1 MNIFIFLLGF
11 YIQIKIFKY
20 IKQFLKRKNVNI
32 DSRLKNILDVI
43 TNDSISKCIK
53 SILIF
58 YFLIAPIIICTA
70 LYLIYRFDPSLT
82 NEISLGT
89 FFTGLLVIVLLS
101 EKSKILYIPGILIT
115 LFYLLRFKRKKQN
128 SSSAQNNAGI
138 ERM

>member
-1 MNIFIFLLGF
+1 MNILFFLLVF

-58 YFLIAPIIICTA
+58 YVLVAPIIICSA
-70 LYLIYRFDPSLT
+70 IYLIYRFDPSLT
-82 NEISLGT
+82 NEISLGS